1 MIEDVLV
8 LVCKRPGLGKGK
20 QRLAAGLGPD
30 AANRIAEAMLACALE
45 DARVWPGSVVIAPA
59 NRDDHSWAE
68 NLLPE
73 AESNVRIQPQADGNL
88 GQRLNTLD
96 HMLRNAGLKRLFYI
110 GSDAPALGADDYA
123 AAREALV
130 NHDTVLVPSSD
141 GGVVLMASRK
151 PWPELSGLPW
161 STSSLGL
168 LLEAGCR
175 AAGHSLALL
184 SPSFDVDEEA
194 DAIRLITALRQDLR
208 PRRRALLRLVS
219 HLVQFRGGRHAPV

>member
-45 DARVWPGSVVIAPA
+45 DARAWPCSVMIAPA
-59 NRDDHSWAE
+59 NRDDYSWAE

-73 AESNVRIQPQADGNL
+73 AGSKVRVQPQADGNL

-96 HMLRNAGLKRLFYI
+96 HTLRNAGLERLFYI
-110 GSDAPALGADDYA
+110 GSDAPALGAEDYA

-151 PWPELSGLPW
+151 PWPELNGLPW
-161 STSSLGL
+161 STASLGL
-168 LLEAGCR
+168 LLEAACR

-194 DAIRLITALRQDLR
+194 DAIRLITALRQDPR
-208 PRRRALLRLVS
+208 PRRRALLKLVS
-219 HLVQFRGGRHAPV
+219 HLVQFRGAGHASV

>member
-1 MIEDVLV
+1 MPGYEYLNHGISTTGISTTLFRSYMIEDVLV

-45 DARVWPGSVVIAPA
+45 DARAWPGSVMIAPA
-59 NRDDHSWAE
+59 NRDDYSWAE

-73 AESNVRIQPQADGNL
+73 AGSKVRVQPQADGNL

-96 HMLRNAGLKRLFYI
+96 HTLRNAGLERLFYI
-110 GSDAPALGADDYA
+110 GSDAPALGAEDYA

-151 PWPELSGLPW
+151 PWPPAKRLALEHRQSGLV
-161 STSSLGL
+161 T
-168 LLEAGCR
+168 
-175 AAGHSLALL
+175 
-184 SPSFDVDEEA
+184 
-194 DAIRLITALRQDLR
+194 
-208 PRRRALLRLVS
+208 
-219 HLVQFRGGRHAPV
+219 GGRLPRCGAFTGTPLAQF